1 MNNETEMG
9 SFTPLVFSTLR
20 GGVGHTAQCRILQK
34 TCSPCLS
41 SEGVVSYS
49 SVMSG
54 WWQGV
59 LVTLG
64 IIIKNLNKKISCI
77 RSSIVLEWYS

>member
-1 MNNETEMG
+1 MNNEVEMG
-9 SFTPLVFSTLR
+9 SFTPLVFSTLT
-20 GGVGHTAQCRILQK
+20 GHAAQCSTLQK

-54 WWQGV
+54 WWQEV

-64 IIIKNLNKKISCI
+64 IIKKLNNM
-77 RSSIVLEWYS
+77 YP

>member
-1 MNNETEMG
+1 MG
-9 SFTPLVFSTLR
+9 
-20 GGVGHTAQCRILQK
+20 HAAQCCILQK

-54 WWQGV
+54 WWQEMLARGA
-59 LVTLG
+59 G
-64 IIIKNLNKKISCI
+64 NPGNNKKSK
-77 RSSIVLEWYS
+77 

>member
-1 MNNETEMG
+1 MNNKIEMG

-20 GGVGHTAQCRILQK
+20 GGMDHAAQCCILQK
-34 TCSPCLS
+34 ICSPCLS
-41 SEGVVSYS
+41 SEVVSQYS
-49 SVMSG
+49 SVISG

-64 IIIKNLNKKISCI
+64 IIIKDLNKKSFHV
-77 RSSIVLEWYS
+77 SIAP

>member
-1 MNNETEMG
+1 MKLRWV
-9 SFTPLVFSTLR
+9 FTPLVFSTLR
-20 GGVGHTAQCRILQK
+20 GGMGRAAQCCILQK

-41 SEGVVSYS
+41 SEGVVLYS

-54 WWQGV
+54 WWQKV

-64 IIIKNLNKKISCI
+64 IIKNLNDM
-77 RSSIVLEWYS
+77 YP

>member
-1 MNNETEMG
+1 MG
-9 SFTPLVFSTLR
+9 HAV
-20 GGVGHTAQCRILQK
+20 QYCILQK

-49 SVMSG
+49 CVMSG
-54 WWQGV
+54 WWQEV

-64 IIIKNLNKKISCI
+64 MIKNLNAIAPKCLNGITKTAK
-77 RSSIVLEWYS
+77 L

>member
-1 MNNETEMG
+1 MG
-9 SFTPLVFSTLR
+9 SFIPFVFSTLM
-20 GGVGHTAQCRILQK
+20 GGMGHAAQCCILQK

-49 SVMSG
+49 SVMLG
-54 WWQGV
+54 WRQEV

-64 IIIKNLNKKISCI
+64 IINNLNNMCDRIYEKVPFSHPKFDPFFG
-77 RSSIVLEWYS
+77 L

>member
-1 MNNETEMG
+1 MNNKIEID
-9 SFTPLVFSTLR
+9 SFVPLVFSTLR
-20 GGVGHTAQCRILQK
+20 GGMGHAAQCCILQK

-41 SEGVVSYS
+41 SEGVVSYG

-59 LVTLG
+59 LITLG
-64 IIIKNLNKKISCI
+64 IIIKNHVS
-77 RSSIVLEWYS
+77 VAP

>member
-1 MNNETEMG
+1 MLLNAV
-9 SFTPLVFSTLR
+9 FYKRLALLVS
-20 GGVGHTAQCRILQK
+20 V
-34 TCSPCLS
+34 S

-64 IIIKNLNKKISCI
+64 IIIKNLNTK
-77 RSSIVLEWYS
+77 VFMYP

>member
-1 MNNETEMG
+1 MG
-9 SFTPLVFSTLR
+9 
-20 GGVGHTAQCRILQK
+20 HAAQCCILQK

-49 SVMSG
+49 FVMSG

-64 IIIKNLNKKISCI
+64 IIKNLGKKSFHV
-77 RSSIVLEWYS
+77 SVAP

>member
-1 MNNETEMG
+1 MNNKIEMG
-9 SFTPLVFSTLR
+9 SLTPLVFSTLR
-20 GGVGHTAQCRILQK
+20 DGMGHAAQCCILQK

-54 WWQGV
+54 WWQE
-59 LVTLG
+59 
-64 IIIKNLNKKISCI
+64 
-77 RSSIVLEWYS
+77 EW

>member
-1 MNNETEMG
+1 MNNEVEMG
-9 SFTPLVFSTLR
+9 SFIRLVFSTLR
-20 GGVGHTAQCRILQK
+20 GGMGHAAQCCILQK

-54 WWQGV
+54 WWKEV

-64 IIIKNLNKKISCI
+64 IIKSLNNM
-77 RSSIVLEWYS
+77 YP

>member
-1 MNNETEMG
+1 MG
-9 SFTPLVFSTLR
+9 
-20 GGVGHTAQCRILQK
+20 HAAQCCILQK

-41 SEGVVSYS
+41 SEGVVSCS

-59 LVTLG
+59 HVDNPG
-64 IIIKNLNKKISCI
+64 NINKKI
-77 RSSIVLEWYS
+77 